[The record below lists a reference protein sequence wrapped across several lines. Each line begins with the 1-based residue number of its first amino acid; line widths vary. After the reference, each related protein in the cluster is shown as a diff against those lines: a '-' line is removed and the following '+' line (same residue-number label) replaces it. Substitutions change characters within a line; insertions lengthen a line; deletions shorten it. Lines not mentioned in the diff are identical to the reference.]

1 MTRRARPIRTHLTS
15 THPPIS
21 CFCFAVWMLE
31 VDNVKKKKK
40 TQPDSGVAAPPGAV
54 VVSPSTPFTSGSAD
68 PARRCAPAE
77 PVRPDIPPRG
87 ECERGAFF
95 GGPVGAE
102 EEKRVPA
109 GGSTPIPQRPSGVA
123 RREERSVRWPRWSPA
138 SPGTRRTAPTRTENS
153 CAPRST
159 RTPRKRAAR
168 DDVNSI
174 CALHNY

>member
-31 VDNVKKKKK
+31 VDYVKKKKK

-95 GGPVGAE
+95 GGRWGQRRRSGFRPGDRPRFPKGRAASRGGRRGRFGGRDGAP
-102 EEKRVPA
+102 RVPGRA
-109 GGSTPIPQRPSGVA
+109 G
-123 RREERSVRWPRWSPA
+123 RR
-138 SPGTRRTAPTRTENS
+138 RR
-153 CAPRST
+153 APRIHVRLVQPGHHVSEPCGT
-159 RTPRKRAAR
+159 T
-168 DDVNSI
+168 
-174 CALHNY
+174 